1 LILTKSND
9 NNPSKTDKV
18 IGIGIKNHKT
28 KRYSIKKK
36 YKIIIKKLEKI
47 VIRIFGDTNRKIENS
62 DDMEDAAPIDMI
74 K

>member
-1 LILTKSND
+1 LILTKL
-9 NNPSKTDKV
+9 NNIRPSKTSNV

-28 KRYSIKKK
+28 NRYSIKKK
-36 YKIIIKKLEKI
+36 YKITIKKLEKM